1 MKNCWAYYRTS
12 TATNAGSDT
21 WERQKDTCRAWA
33 RRNRTTIAGETREV
47 FTGTEEDRPGLAELL
62 AEIEPGQT
70 ILVAGADRLS
80 RDLIVQTTLLAKF
93 RQLGIECVD
102 AGSGRSLTDSSDPM
116 AEALTQM
123 QGVFAQLEKRQL
135 VAKLKK
141 ARDRASA
148 AAGKRIEGRKP
159 KYCSPLLMMRV
170 KQLRKKP
177 AKRKRMPWDKVV
189 KILYAEG
196 FTNTLGQAIDKG
208 IIRKNFNKIK
218 KERNHKLKIS

>member
-1 MKNCWAYYRTS
+1 MKAYAYYRTS

-159 KYCSPLLMMRV
+159 KWRLGGLLWESAR
-170 KQLRKKP
+170 
-177 AKRKRMPWDKVV
+177 
-189 KILYAEG
+189 
-196 FTNTLGQAIDKG
+196 
-208 IIRKNFNKIK
+208 
-218 KERNHKLKIS
+218 SS